1 MIAIPG
7 GVIVK
12 GRPPRSAPPYVSGE
26 ISKYAPEGYT
36 FRQYVA
42 PFDIDK
48 VEVTNGAYLAC
59 ERAGACHPPKGTGA
73 QRSLCADRSESARA
87 NHPVTCVDR
96 TEATAFCRWQEKRLP
111 TDAEWAFAA
120 RGDDGRWF
128 PWKEGAPADICW
140 MRGDPNGGPQ
150 IVDGRVTVNTCPVG
164 TSAQDRSPF
173 GVLDMAGS
181 VREWTDSDFA
191 PGYDDPAEGT
201 SVDAVWAAS
210 GVVVRGG
217 AWNSVSADAMSL
229 LDPRGIPASTQGPD
243 IGFRCA
249 RSREAGHE
257 GAPARPPMDPFPEI
271 AEGAMVRVPG
281 GTFAPPV
288 TSTGGDAGSATSG
301 GSPVEVRPFQID
313 VTEVTAEAYV
323 ACVEAKRCMST
334 VIEPVRPPV
343 GPPTGCNQ
351 AEKARQAHPI
361 NCVTLEQAA
370 AYCRWKKKRLPTSA
384 EWAYAAYGFEGQ
396 GDAGHHPSAYAD
408 VCWGRD
414 GIPLDQPYRGTC
426 PAARHRG
433 DRNGLGLF
441 DTRGNV
447 SELTV
452 PAAADLD
459 AGLTRSSG
467 AREKVLAVVQG
478 HDWSELPTAPE
489 SVRHV
494 ERNVIEGHER
504 PDPRIG
510 FRCAR

>member
-1 MIAIPG
+1 MITISG

-12 GRPPRSAPPYVSGE
+12 GRPPDSAPPYVSGE
-26 ISKYAPEGYT
+26 ISEYAPKGYT
-36 FRQYVA
+36 FKQYVA
-42 PFDIDK
+42 PFDIDP

-59 ERAGACHPPKGTGA
+59 ERAGACRPPKGTGA
-73 QRSLCADRSESARA
+73 QRSQCADRTESARA
-87 NHPVTCVDR
+87 SHPVTCVDR
-96 TEATAFCRWQEKRLP
+96 AEATAFCRWQDKRLP

-128 PWKEGAPADICW
+128 PWKHGAPADICW
-140 MRGDPNGGPQ
+140 MRGGPNSGPQ
-150 IVDGRVTVNTCPVG
+150 VVDGAVKVNTCPVG

-210 GVVVRGG
+210 GIVVRGG
-217 AWNSVSADAMSL
+217 AWDSVSTDAMHL
-229 LDPRGIPASTQGPD
+229 LDPLAVPAWTQFPD

-249 RSREAGHE
+249 RSRGAAHE
-257 GAPARPPMDPFPEI
+257 GGPAKPPTDPFPEI

-288 TSTGGDAGSATSG
+288 ASAASDAGSATTG
-301 GSPVEVRPFQID
+301 EAPVGVRPFQLD

-323 ACVEAKRCMST
+323 ACVEAKGCMST
-334 VIEPVRPPV
+334 VVETARPPV
-343 GPPTGCNQ
+343 LPSGCNE

-361 NCVTLEQAA
+361 NCVTLEQAV

-396 GDAGHHPSAYAD
+396 RDAGIHPSSSAA

-414 GIPLDQPYRGTC
+414 GIPLDHPYRGTC
-426 PAARHRG
+426 PVAQHRG

-441 DTRGNV
+441 DTWGNV
-447 SELTV
+447 SELTLS
-452 PAAADLD
+452 AAAALD
-459 AGLTRSSG
+459 AGLTPSPD
-467 AREKVLAVVQG
+467 ARERVVAVVQG

-494 ERNVIEGHER
+494 EKKVMEGHES